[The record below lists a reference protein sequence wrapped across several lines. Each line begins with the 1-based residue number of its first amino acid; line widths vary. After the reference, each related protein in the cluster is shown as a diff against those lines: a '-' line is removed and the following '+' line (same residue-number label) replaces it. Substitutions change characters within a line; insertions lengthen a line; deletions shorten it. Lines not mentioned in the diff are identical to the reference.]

1 MSLSIAEQIK
11 GGEITA
17 ECLTDLSFYR
27 NEVIALRRCVQHAMF
42 AELEALRIYGRALAQ
57 PLFDLMRMN
66 NRSSDYYKEALAEAE
81 ADLRMAEESVTIQ
94 VTITM
99 DRKKLWDV

>member
-1 MSLSIAEQIK
+1 
-11 GGEITA
+11 
-17 ECLTDLSFYR
+17 
-27 NEVIALRRCVQHAMF
+27 
-42 AELEALRIYGRALAQ
+42 
-57 PLFDLMRMN
+57 MN